1 MTGDK
6 IPLAERMRGKATG
19 RKLPPAMGLY
29 AEDFF
34 VAVGEITG
42 LIDHYEEIHE
52 LHIKPY
58 EDTNGEP
65 QSVQELVV
73 AEDALPPSE
82 RNVLLFRLLVE
93 PFAAISTIEKGELL

>member
-19 RKLPPAMGLY
+19 RKLPTAMGLY

-73 AEDALPPSE
+73 AADALPPSE

>member
-19 RKLPPAMGLY
+19 RKLPTAMGLY

-73 AEDALPPSE
+73 AADALPPTE

>member
-19 RKLPPAMGLY
+19 RKLPTAMGLY
-29 AEDFF
+29 PEDFF

-73 AEDALPPSE
+73 AADALPPSE

>member
-1 MTGDK
+1 MTDK
-6 IPLAERMRGKATG
+6 KVPLAERMRGKATG
-19 RKLPPAMGLY
+19 RKLPTAMGLY

-34 VAVGEITG
+34 AAVGEITG
-42 LIDHYEEIHE
+42 LIDR
-52 LHIKPY
+52 Y

-73 AEDALPPSE
+73 AADTLPPSE

>member
-6 IPLAERMRGKATG
+6 IPLAERMRGKGTG
-19 RKLPPAMGLY
+19 RKLPAAMGLY

-73 AEDALPPSE
+73 AADALPPSE

>member
-1 MTGDK
+1 MTDK
-6 IPLAERMRGKATG
+6 KVPLAERMRGKATG
-19 RKLPPAMGLY
+19 RKLPTAMGLY

-73 AEDALPPSE
+73 AADALPPSE

>member
-1 MTGDK
+1 MTGEK

-19 RKLPPAMGLY
+19 RKLPTAMGLY

-42 LIDHYEEIHE
+42 LIDRYEEIHE

-73 AEDALPPSE
+73 AADALPSSDQ
-82 RNVLLFRLLVE
+82 NVLLFRLLVE
-93 PFAAISTIEKGELL
+93 PFVAISTIEKGDSL

>member
-19 RKLPPAMGLY
+19 RKLPTAMGLY

-34 VAVGEITG
+34 AAVGEIAG
-42 LIDHYEEIHE
+42 LIDRYEEIYE

-73 AEDALPPSE
+73 AADALPPAE

-93 PFAAISTIEKGELL
+93 PFAAISTIEKGDPL

>member
-1 MTGDK
+1 MTDKK
-6 IPLAERMRGKATG
+6 IPLAERMRGKTTG
-19 RKLPPAMGLY
+19 RKLPTAMGLY

-73 AEDALPPSE
+73 AADALPPSE

>member
-1 MTGDK
+1 MTDK
-6 IPLAERMRGKATG
+6 KVPLAERMRGKATG
-19 RKLPPAMGLY
+19 RKLPTAMGLY

-34 VAVGEITG
+34 PAVGEITG
-42 LIDHYEEIHE
+42 LIDRYEEIYE

-73 AEDALPPSE
+73 AADTLPPSE

>member
-6 IPLAERMRGKATG
+6 IPLAERMCGKATG
-19 RKLPPAMGLY
+19 RKLPTAMGLR

-34 VAVGEITG
+34 AAVGEIAG
-42 LIDHYEEIHE
+42 LIDRYDEIYG

-73 AEDALPPSE
+73 AADTLPPSE

-93 PFAAISTIEKGELL
+93 PFAAISTIEKGEPL

>member
-1 MTGDK
+1 
-6 IPLAERMRGKATG
+6 
-19 RKLPPAMGLY
+19 MGLY

-34 VAVGEITG
+34 PAVGEITG
-42 LIDHYEEIHE
+42 LIDRYEEIYE

-73 AEDALPPSE
+73 AADTLPPSE

>member
-19 RKLPPAMGLY
+19 RKLPTAMGLY

-73 AEDALPPSE
+73 AADALPPSE
-82 RNVLLFRLLVE
+82 RNVLLFRFLVE

>member
-1 MTGDK
+1 MTDK
-6 IPLAERMRGKATG
+6 KVPLTERMRGKATG
-19 RKLPPAMGLY
+19 RKLPTAMGLY

-34 VAVGEITG
+34 AAVGEITG
-42 LIDHYEEIHE
+42 LIDRYEEIYE

-73 AEDALPPSE
+73 AADTLPPSE

>member
-6 IPLAERMRGKATG
+6 IPMAERMRGKATG
-19 RKLPPAMGLY
+19 RKLPTAMGLY

-73 AEDALPPSE
+73 AADALPPSE

>member
-1 MTGDK
+1 MTDKK
-6 IPLAERMRGKATG
+6 IPLAERMCGKATG
-19 RKLPPAMGLY
+19 RKLPTAMGLY

-34 VAVGEITG
+34 AAVGEIVG
-42 LIDHYEEIHE
+42 LIDRYEEIYE

-73 AEDALPPSE
+73 AADALPPADKM
-82 RNVLLFRLLVE
+82 VMLFRLLVE
-93 PFAAISTIEKGELL
+93 PFAAISTIEKGDPL

>member
-1 MTGDK
+1 MTDK
-6 IPLAERMRGKATG
+6 KVPLAERMRGKATG
-19 RKLPPAMGLY
+19 RKLPTAMGLY

-34 VAVGEITG
+34 AAVGEIAG
-42 LIDHYEEIHE
+42 LIDHYEELHE

-73 AEDALPPSE
+73 AADALPPSE

>member
-1 MTGDK
+1 
-6 IPLAERMRGKATG
+6 MRKSPWRSGCAARPTG
-19 RKLPPAMGLY
+19 RKLPTAMGLY

-34 VAVGEITG
+34 AAVGEITG
-42 LIDHYEEIHE
+42 LIDRYEEIYE

-73 AEDALPPSE
+73 AADALTPSE

-93 PFAAISTIEKGELL
+93 PFAAIKTTEKGDPL